1 MKGGPMKKRT
11 IKGWVRKLRQ
21 DGIRKRFLRWVISIV
36 LSHHHLAKNGPGE
49 GRRGLPME
57 LTDLGLQNDNW
68 IIKKIANEN
77 VSQLT
82 KWGIQ
87 THSSFEWL
95 TYTAE
100 ELGSLAKAIGDYE
113 YRDGTKEKVVSEAV
127 QVATL
132 ALKIAEMFEK
142 VEVTNDVL

>member
-1 MKGGPMKKRT
+1 MKT
-11 IKGWVRKLRQ
+11 I
-21 DGIRKRFLRWVISIV
+21 
-36 LSHHHLAKNGPGE
+36 
-49 GRRGLPME
+49 
-57 LTDLGLQNDNW
+57 LTDLGLRNSDW
-68 IIKKIANEN
+68 IIEKIVVESMA
-77 VSQLT
+77 QIL

-100 ELGSLAKAIGDYE
+100 ELGSLAKAIGEYE
-113 YRDGTKEKVVSEAV
+113 YRDGTKEKVISEAI

-142 VEVTNDVL
+142 ESGGCQ